1 MEGGRNMEGA
11 RSGVGG
17 RDCFSQR
24 RNFIKIVEP
33 VKGSEQRK
41 VKLRFVS

>member
-1 MEGGRNMEGA
+1 MEWEAGT
-11 RSGVGG
+11 V
-17 RDCFSQR
+17 SQR

-41 VKLRFVS
+41 VKLRFVF